1 MKKIMIMCMATLM
14 ILCGLTACGNAEQK
28 EDVRDSLAS
37 ASGEETEEQEE
48 AANLQETADAQKTE
62 ETEPSKSEKERTFPE
77 PVYGDTRIRLSWGEN
92 KEIIVR
98 LIDND
103 ATADLVSKLPVSLPF
118 EDYRGFQRDAILD
131 LDPGSAPSQCDVF
144 TGDFAYY
151 DPWSHLTFFCE
162 DFGYSRD
169 LTPLGTIESGL
180 EFLEGIDDGSDVLIE
195 VVEQEE

>member
-1 MKKIMIMCMATLM
+1 MKKIMVMCMVTLV
-14 ILCGLTACGNAEQK
+14 ILCSLTACGNAKQT
-28 EDVRDSLAS
+28 EDARDSLAS
-37 ASGEETEEQEE
+37 ASGEETEEQTTE
-48 AANLQETADAQKTE
+48 ADSQSVE
-62 ETEPSKSEKERTFPE
+62 ETDTSELEKERTFPE
-77 PVYGDTRIRLSWGEN
+77 PVYGDTCIRLLWGED

-131 LDPGSAPSQCDVF
+131 LDPGNAPSQCDVF

-180 EFLEGIDDGSDVLIE
+180 EFLEGIDDGSEVLIE
-195 VVEQEE
+195 VVEQEK

>member
-1 MKKIMIMCMATLM
+1 MKKIMVMCMAAWMALS
-14 ILCGLTACGNAEQK
+14 GLTACGTTEQAEVK
-28 EDVRDSLAS
+28 EVPAS
-37 ASGEETEEQEE
+37 APTVETEEPTAETD
-48 AANLQETADAQKTE
+48 LQATE
-62 ETEPSKSEKERTFPE
+62 ETDTSEAEKERTFPE
-77 PVYGDTRIRLSWGEN
+77 PVYGDTCIRLSWGEG

-131 LDPGSAPSQCDVF
+131 LDPGSSPSQCDVF

-169 LTPLGTIESGL
+169 LTPLGTIEAGL
-180 EFLEGIDDGSDVLIE
+180 EFLEGINDGSEVLIE

>member
-1 MKKIMIMCMATLM
+1 MKKIIVMCMVALM
-14 ILCGLTACGNAEQK
+14 ALGGLTACGNAEQTEVK
-28 EDVRDSLAS
+28 DSLAQ
-37 ASGEETEEQEE
+37 APTEETEEKSE
-48 AANLQETADAQKTE
+48 TE
-62 ETEPSKSEKERTFPE
+62 ETDLQSTEETDTAEPEKERTFPE
-77 PVYGDTRIRLSWGEN
+77 PVYGDTRIRLSWGED
-92 KEIIVR
+92 KKIIVR

-103 ATADLVSKLPVSLPF
+103 ATADLVSKLPVSIPF

-131 LDPGSAPSQCDVF
+131 LDPGSSLSQCDVF

-180 EFLEGIDDGSDVLIE
+180 EFLDGIDDGSDVLIE
-195 VVEQEE
+195 VVEQEG